1 METTLL
7 EAKQRTSITKSERKK
22 IRREGRIPGVIYSKQ
37 LKSLTIE
44 VAENALKPLVF
55 TAKAHLISLKL
66 AGHEDQECIIKDV
79 QFDPV
84 TDKIVHFDLI
94 GLIKGEKLE
103 IEVPVQLK
111 GSAAG
116 IKEGGVVQNPLH
128 KLLVRCFPKD
138 IPDHLEIEI
147 SHLNIGDAIH
157 ISDLVYEN
165 IEILNPQEAV
175 IVSVVHPKIQ
185 EEPVAV
191 EGVEGVEAP
200 AEPEV
205 IGKGKADKEEEA
217 EEEKGKEKA
226 KEKEKGKS

>member
-7 EAKQRTSITKSERKK
+7 EAKQRTNLNKSERKK

-37 LKSLTIE
+37 IQPITIE

-66 AGHEDQECIIKDV
+66 TGHEDQECIIKDV

-111 GSAAG
+111 GTAAG
-116 IKEGGVVQNPLH
+116 IKEGGVLQNPLH
-128 KLLVRCFPKD
+128 RLSVKCFPKD

-147 SHLNIGDAIH
+147 SQLNIGDAIH
-157 ISDLVYEN
+157 VSDLVFDN
-165 IEILNPQEAV
+165 IEILNPKEAV

-191 EGVEGVEAP
+191 EGVEGVEVP

-205 IGKGKADKEEEA
+205 IGKGKADTEEE
-217 EEEKGKEKA
+217 EEE
-226 KEKEKGKS
+226 S

>member
-7 EAKQRTSITKSERKK
+7 EAKQRTNLNKSERKK

-37 LKSLTIE
+37 IKPITIE

-66 AGHEDQECIIKDV
+66 TGHEDQECIIKDV

-111 GSAAG
+111 GTAAG
-116 IKEGGVVQNPLH
+116 IKEGGVLQNPLH
-128 KLLVRCFPKD
+128 RLSVKCFPKD

-147 SHLNIGDAIH
+147 SQLNIGDAIH
-157 ISDLVYEN
+157 VSDLVFDN
-165 IEILNPQEAV
+165 IEILNPKEAV

-191 EGVEGVEAP
+191 EAVEGVEVP

-205 IGKGKADKEEEA
+205 IGKGKADTEEE
-217 EEEKGKEKA
+217 EEE
-226 KEKEKGKS
+226 S

>member
-7 EAKQRTSITKSERKK
+7 EAKQRTNLNKSERKK

-37 LKSLTIE
+37 IQPITIE

-66 AGHEDQECIIKDV
+66 TGHEDQECIIKDV

-111 GSAAG
+111 GTAAG
-116 IKEGGVVQNPLH
+116 IKEGGVLQNPLH
-128 KLLVRCFPKD
+128 RLSVKCFPKD

-147 SHLNIGDAIH
+147 SQLNIGDAIH
-157 ISDLVYEN
+157 VSDLVFDN
-165 IEILNPQEAV
+165 IEILNPKEAV

-191 EGVEGVEAP
+191 EAVEGVEVP

-205 IGKGKADKEEEA
+205 IGKGKADTEEE
-217 EEEKGKEKA
+217 EEE
-226 KEKEKGKS
+226 S

>member
-7 EAKQRTSITKSERKK
+7 EAKQRTNLNKSERKK

-37 LKSLTIE
+37 IKPITIE

-66 AGHEDQECIIKDV
+66 TGHEDQECIIKDV

-111 GSAAG
+111 GTAAG
-116 IKEGGVVQNPLH
+116 IKEGGVLQNPLH
-128 KLLVRCFPKD
+128 RLSVKCFPKD
-138 IPDHLEIEI
+138 IPDHLEIEV
-147 SHLNIGDAIH
+147 SQLNIGDAIH
-157 ISDLVYEN
+157 VSDLVFDN
-165 IEILNPQEAV
+165 IEILNPKEAV

-191 EGVEGVEAP
+191 EGVEGVEVP

-205 IGKGKADKEEEA
+205 IGKGKADTEEE
-217 EEEKGKEKA
+217 EEE
-226 KEKEKGKS
+226 S